1 MKRFAVVA
9 TLVGVSLAAI
19 ETTTV
24 LAQKAPEMKP
34 LLAGRKV
41 EQAFKGQAEV
51 EFASSSRKDG
61 ETVVTTMKVKN
72 LSSGPIGRLKVEET
86 WFDKAQQPVATSQGV
101 LDKMLEPGA
110 IETLTI
116 QTPWS
121 AKMNGNSWQFSH
133 ANGTVKPHKVAKLD
147 ASAAAKPAPAK
158 KK

>member
-9 TLVGVSLAAI
+9 TLAGVCFTAPSL
-19 ETTTV
+19 

-34 LLAGRKV
+34 ILAGKKV
-41 EQAFKGQAEV
+41 EQAFKGQADV
-51 EFASSSRKDG
+51 EFVSSSRKEGDI
-61 ETVVTTMKVKN
+61 VVTTMRVKN

-86 WFDKAQQPVATSQGV
+86 WFDKGQNPVATSQGV

-110 IETLTI
+110 VETLTI

-133 ANGTVKPHKVAKLD
+133 ANGTVRPHKVAKLD
-147 ASAAAKPAPAK
+147 AAAKAPAK

>member
-9 TLVGVSLAAI
+9 TLLGVSLAASPL
-19 ETTTV
+19 

-34 LLAGRKV
+34 ILAGKKV

-51 EFASSSRKDG
+51 EFVSSSRKEG
-61 ETVVTTMKVKN
+61 EIVVTTMKIKN
-72 LSSGPIGRLKVEET
+72 LSAGPIGRLKVEET
-86 WFDKAQQPVATSQGV
+86 WFDKGQQPVATSQGI
-101 LDKMLEPGA
+101 LEKMLEPGA
-110 IETLTI
+110 VETLTI

-147 ASAAAKPAPAK
+147 AAKDAAAKAPAK

>member
-1 MKRFAVVA
+1 MRR
-9 TLVGVSLAAI
+9 LEPI
-19 ETTTV
+19 
-24 LAQKAPEMKP
+24 
-34 LLAGRKV
+34 LAGKKV

-51 EFASSSRKDG
+51 EFVSSSRKDG
-61 ETVVTTMKVKN
+61 DIVVTTMKVKN
-72 LSSGPIGRLKVEET
+72 LSAGPIGRLKVEET
-86 WFDKAQQPVATSQGV
+86 WFDKGQNPVATSQGV

-110 IETLTI
+110 VETLTI

-147 ASAAAKPAPAK
+147 EPKKAADAKAPAK